1 MTTYR
6 IGISGLRRG
15 TSLAQVMAL
24 QPDCEVAAACDP
36 DPGTLES
43 FGKRFPQARLFAA
56 YGEMLQ
62 AGLDVVVV
70 ASPVPEHCAQTV
82 AALEA
87 GCHVLQ
93 EVCLAST
100 VEECQRIHQVVRAHP
115 RQRFM
120 LAENCC
126 YWAHILSWQ
135 GMWRQGLLGDLL
147 YAEAEY
153 IHDVRSLMRRADG
166 SPTWR
171 AALPP
176 ILYCTH
182 SLGPLLKVTGERCV
196 SACGLATPSRL
207 DPGPEHLDLEVGLFR
222 TASGATIKILAGF
235 RVVREPA
242 FHYYSV
248 YGTRG
253 CLETARPPAAP
264 KTHAFLSAVEHL
276 QTMIEIP
283 LGTDVPRAPS
293 GAAVGGHGTAEYYM
307 ARDFM
312 EAVRAGVEPAL
323 GITAALEMSLPGL
336 CAHQSALQ
344 GGKPMEI
351 PDWG

>member
-1 MTTYR
+1 MTYR

-15 TSLAQVMAL
+15 ASLAHVVAL
-24 QPDCEVAAACDP
+24 QPDCQVAAACDP
-36 DPGTLES
+36 DPAALAALAP
-43 FGKRFPQARLFAA
+43 RFPRSRLCADYA
-56 YGEMLQ
+56 EMLE

-70 ASPVPEHCAQTV
+70 ASPVPEHCAQTL

-93 EVCLAST
+93 EVCLGAS
-100 VEECQRIHQVVRAHP
+100 VEECRRIQQAVRAHP

-135 GMWRQGLLGDLL
+135 GMWRQGLLGALL

-153 IHDVRSLMRRADG
+153 IHDVRSLMRRAG
-166 SPTWR
+166 GEPTWR
-171 AALPP
+171 TALPP
-176 ILYCTH
+176 IHYCTH

-196 SACGLATPSRL
+196 TACGLATPSRL
-207 DPGPEHLDLEVGLFR
+207 DPGPGHLDLEVGLLR
-222 TASGATIKILAGF
+222 TAGGATIKILAGF

-242 FHYYSV
+242 FHYYSI

-253 CLETARPPAAP
+253 CLETARPPAP
-264 KTHAFLSAVEHL
+264 LKTHAFLSAVEHL
-276 QTMIEIP
+276 QAMVEIP
-283 LGTDVPRAPS
+283 LGTDVPRAPA
-293 GAAVGGHGTAEYYM
+293 GAAAGGHGTAEYYM
-307 ARDFM
+307 VRDFM
-312 EAVRAGVEPAL
+312 EAVRAGVEPPL

-344 GGKPMEI
+344 GGQPVEI
-351 PDWG
+351 PDWR